1 MCAKDEK
8 WKEFLYMSDCNH
20 QCSTCTVSEG
30 CQEKEQNAQAVE
42 NTKGIRRVI
51 GVVGGKG
58 GVGKSLVTSL
68 LAIQTRRLG
77 YQTAVLDADITG
89 PSIPKIF
96 GIHDH
101 AKTDAQSLL
110 PYIAEDGTKLMSLN
124 LLLEHE
130 TDPVFWRGPVI
141 SGVVKQFWEEVAWGD
156 VDFMFVDMP
165 PGTGDVP
172 LTVFQSL
179 PLDGILIVS
188 TPQSLV
194 SMIVQKAVTM
204 AQRMDIPV
212 LGMVENMRFIKCP
225 DCGKEIPL
233 FGSDE
238 AVDATNVPVL
248 ERIPLDPQVA
258 AACDSGSLVSLEVE
272 YLKRTAQILTDAFGE
287 ENA

>member
-1 MCAKDEK
+1 
-8 WKEFLYMSDCNH
+8 MSDCNH
-20 QCSTCTVSEG
+20 QCSSCASSDV
-30 CQEKEQNAQAVE
+30 CQEKEQDPRILN
-42 NTKGIRRVI
+42 NTGGVRNVI

-77 YQTAVLDADITG
+77 YETAVLDADITG

-101 AKTDAQSLL
+101 AQTDDQNLL
-110 PYIAEDGTKLMSLN
+110 PYLAADGTKVMSLN

-141 SGVVKQFWEEVAWGD
+141 SGVVKQFWEEVSWGD

-179 PLDGILIVS
+179 PLDGIIIVS

-194 SMIVQKAVTM
+194 SMIVQKAVNM
-204 AQRMDIPV
+204 AQKMDIPV
-212 LGMVENMRFIKCP
+212 LGMVENMRFLKCP

-233 FGSDE
+233 FGSDT
-238 AVDATNVPVL
+238 AVEDTNVPVL
-248 ERIPLDPQVA
+248 ERVPLDPKVA
-258 AACDSGSLVSLEVE
+258 SACDAGTLAQTEVP
-272 YLKRTAQILTDAFGE
+272 YLSKTAEILTASFGE
-287 ENA
+287 KKNG

>member
-1 MCAKDEK
+1 
-8 WKEFLYMSDCNH
+8 MSDCNH
-20 QCSTCTVSEG
+20 QCGSCASGDV
-30 CQEKEQNAQAVE
+30 CQEKEQDPRILN
-42 NTKGIRRVI
+42 NTRGVRNVI

-77 YQTAVLDADITG
+77 YETAVLDADITG

-101 AKTDAQSLL
+101 AQTDDQNLL
-110 PYIAEDGTKLMSLN
+110 PYLAADGTKVMSLN

-141 SGVVKQFWEEVAWGD
+141 SGVVKQFWEEVSWGD

-179 PLDGILIVS
+179 PLDGIIIVS

-194 SMIVQKAVTM
+194 SMIVQKAVNM
-204 AQRMDIPV
+204 AQKMNIPV
-212 LGMVENMRFIKCP
+212 LGMVENMRFLKCP

-233 FGSDE
+233 FGSDA
-238 AVDATNVPVL
+238 AVEDTNVPVL
-248 ERIPLDPQVA
+248 ERVPLDPKVA
-258 AACDSGSLVSLEVE
+258 SACDAGTLAQTEVP
-272 YLKRTAQILTDAFGE
+272 YLSKTAEILTASFGE
-287 ENA
+287 KKNG

>member
-1 MCAKDEK
+1 ME
-8 WKEFLYMSDCNH
+8 ECNH
-20 QCSTCTVSEG
+20 RCNSCASGDVCPENQ
-30 CQEKEQNAQAVE
+30 QDQRIVE
-42 NTKGIRRVI
+42 NTKGVKRVI

-68 LAIQTRRLG
+68 LAVQTRKLG
-77 YQTAVLDADITG
+77 YETAVLDADITG

-96 GIHDH
+96 GIHEH
-101 AKTDAQSLL
+101 AQTDDKNLL
-110 PYIAEDGTKLMSLN
+110 PYIAADGTKVMSLN

-141 SGVVKQFWEEVAWGD
+141 AGVVKQFWEEVSWGS
-156 VDFMFVDMP
+156 VDYMFVDMP

-194 SMIVQKAVTM
+194 SMIVQKAVNM
-204 AQRMDIPV
+204 AERMNIPV
-212 LGMVENMRFIKCP
+212 LGMVENMRFLKCP
-225 DCGKEIPL
+225 DCGREIPL

-238 AVDATNVPVL
+238 AVDSTNVPVL
-248 ERIPLDPQVA
+248 ERIPLDPTLA
-258 AACDSGSLVSLEVE
+258 TACDAGTLAQTQVPYLTKTVEV
-272 YLKRTAQILTDAFGE
+272 LTEAMK
-287 ENA
+287 

>member
-1 MCAKDEK
+1 MAE
-8 WKEFLYMSDCNH
+8 CNH
-20 QCSTCTVSEG
+20 QCSSCSTSDG
-30 CQEKEQNAQAVE
+30 CQEKEQNERAIQ
-42 NTKGIRRVI
+42 NTKGIRNVI

-77 YQTAVLDADITG
+77 YETAVLDADITG

-101 AKTDAQSLL
+101 AQTEDECLL
-110 PYIAEDGTKLMSLN
+110 PHLASDGTKVMSLN
-124 LLLEHE
+124 LLLENE

-141 SGVVKQFWEEVAWGD
+141 SGVVKQFWEDVKWGK

-179 PLDGILIVS
+179 PLDGIIIVS

-194 SMIVQKAVTM
+194 SMIVQKAVAM

-212 LGMVENMRFIKCP
+212 LGMVENMRFLKCP

-233 FGSDE
+233 FGSDD
-238 AVDATNVPVL
+238 AVDSTNVPVL
-248 ERIPLDPQVA
+248 ERIPLDPKVA
-258 AACDSGSLVSLEVE
+258 AACDAGALAETDIS
-272 YLKRTAQILTDAFGE
+272 YLAKTAQILTNSFG
-287 ENA
+287 NKTV

>member
-1 MCAKDEK
+1 
-8 WKEFLYMSDCNH
+8 MSDCNH
-20 QCSTCTVSEG
+20 QCSSCASSDV
-30 CQEKEQNAQAVE
+30 CQEKEQDPRILN
-42 NTKGIRRVI
+42 NTRGVRNVI

-77 YQTAVLDADITG
+77 YETAVLDADITG

-101 AKTDAQSLL
+101 AQTDDQNLL
-110 PYIAEDGTKLMSLN
+110 PYLAADGTKVMSLN

-141 SGVVKQFWEEVAWGD
+141 SGVVKQFWEEVSWGD

-179 PLDGILIVS
+179 PLDGIIIVS

-194 SMIVQKAVTM
+194 SMIVQKAVNM
-204 AQRMDIPV
+204 AQKMNIPV
-212 LGMVENMRFIKCP
+212 LGMVENMRFLKCP

-233 FGSDE
+233 FGSDA
-238 AVDATNVPVL
+238 AVEDTNVPVL
-248 ERIPLDPQVA
+248 ERVPLDPKVA
-258 AACDSGSLVSLEVE
+258 SACDAGTLTQTEVP
-272 YLKRTAQILTDAFGE
+272 YLSKTAEILTASFGE
-287 ENA
+287 KKNG